1 MIKEKVG
8 NNMFKCAEKFG
19 FFCAKRIV
27 MFVCA
32 FFMFANVITLNP
44 GFAVSI
50 GLSWDGGSIPT
61 PASCTYGSTFT
72 SPSAPTAPTGY
83 HFVEWQ
89 ILDARPSQGGDCG
102 IDDLDYTEDGSWL
115 GQKSIDHAHCYWVN
129 PTIPY
134 NGTSCSDSG
143 ISDLTWGE
151 WKVEFS
157 YGTIYGV
164 AKCSST
170 EGDNIEETWDTKSSR
185 GWLLEGEPE
194 IDKENDNEYCWC
206 RLTGFLESKANEICE
221 VTSAGWVFGIY
232 LEGKCE
238 DGCASW
244 CANYTF
250 YNMDF
255 RNALY
260 NYSLQ

>member
-1 MIKEKVG
+1 MIKKKVG
-8 NNMFKCAEKFG
+8 NNMFKYAEKFG
-19 FFCAKRIV
+19 LFCAKRIV

-32 FFMFANVITLNP
+32 FFIFANVITLNP

-50 GLSWDGGSIPT
+50 DLSWDGGSIPT

-89 ILDARPSQGGDCG
+89 IIDTKPSQGGDCG
-102 IDDLDYTEDGSWL
+102 IDDLDVTEDGVWM
-115 GQKSIDHAHCYWVN
+115 GQKSIDHIECLWAN
-129 PTIPY
+129 DNIPY
-134 NGTSCSDSG
+134 LSTSCSDPG
-143 ISDLTWGE
+143 ITDLTWSE

-170 EGDNIEETWDTKSSR
+170 EGDNVQESWPPDKVDF
-185 GWLLEGEPE
+185 WLLSGEPE
-194 IDKENDNEYCWC
+194 IDEKGENEYCWC
-206 RLTGFLESKANEICE
+206 RLTGFLESKANEMCV
-221 VTSAGWVFGIY
+221 VTSADWVYMGN
-232 LEGKCE
+232 LSGKCE
-238 DGCASW
+238 TVCA
-244 CANYTF
+244 
-250 YNMDF
+250 YNCMGRAVSVESF